1 MPKQTLTAAECKGG
15 SQFPAYPGDAGEQE
29 EVEQG
34 HCPNQDQPG
43 QPAEQKDTHSD
54 DIIVV
59 IVLWKDILQGYVFR
73 IVVDVPG
80 RASWFPLPIRLKQL
94 PVGGISRSVNT
105 NPSWIAG
112 GKVPCAGP
120 IIHHFLRGKHDSMGE
135 RGFGNEPAD
144 EDSIVCIIPGAADC

>member
-1 MPKQTLTAAECKGG
+1 MPKQALTAAECKGG
-15 SQFPAYPGDAGEQE
+15 SQFSAYPSDAGEQE
-29 EVEQG
+29 KVEQG

-105 NPSWIAG
+105 DPSWIAG
-112 GKVPCAGP
+112 GKVPCP
-120 IIHHFLRGKHDSMGE
+120 
-135 RGFGNEPAD
+135 
-144 EDSIVCIIPGAADC
+144 